1 MRGLHRRTER
11 PKAVASRWRRKGGK
25 VTEGACGAIGGGQA
39 GMEGLTDQPLTSS
52 PLITYDE
59 VMKKYEKEGRT
70 FSEWNLE
77 VVPRVPIYIYI
88 QCSNKTKRAPLT

>member
-1 MRGLHRRTER
+1 
-11 PKAVASRWRRKGGK
+11 
-25 VTEGACGAIGGGQA
+25 
-39 GMEGLTDQPLTSS
+39 MEGLTDQPLTSS

-77 VVPRVPIYIYI
+77 VVPRVPIYIY
-88 QCSNKTKRAPLT
+88 SVF